1 MEKSEDLNAFYN
13 RIKYK
18 TDQELVLSKP
28 HINVFERSACTGPLT
43 YSRRDYYKI
52 TLILGE
58 GRLDYADKSI
68 YIDRPALLFSNPLIP
83 YNWQNISKE
92 QTGWFCIFNEFFVK
106 QRDEILTDLPMFQLG
121 YDKVYFPD
129 ENSTKEIAD
138 LYRKMMV
145 ENEGSYVHKQ
155 YVLRNYLHLIV
166 HYVLKTEPAKN
177 YEQTQNA
184 ASRIVS
190 LFMELLERQF
200 PIDSMQNQ
208 LKLKSAN
215 DYACQLSVHTNHLN
229 RALKELTGKTTTE
242 HIAGRIIIEAS
253 ELLIHT
259 DWPVA
264 EIAYCLGFEYAA
276 YFNNF
281 YKKATGMT
289 PREVRVQI
297 V

>member
-1 MEKSEDLNAFYN
+1 MEKSEDLNAFYD

-18 TDQELVLSKP
+18 PDEELSLSKP

-43 YSRRDYYKI
+43 YSRRDYYKL

-68 YIDRPALLFSNPLIP
+68 HIDRPALLFSNPLIP

-106 QRDEILTDLPMFQLG
+106 QRDELLTDLPMFQLG

-129 ENSTKEIAD
+129 ENSVKEITD
-138 LYRKMMV
+138 LYRKMMA
-145 ENEGSYVHKQ
+145 ENEGSYIYKQ
-155 YVLRNYLHLIV
+155 DVLRNYLHLIV
-166 HYVLKTEPAKN
+166 HYALKMEPAKN
-177 YEQTQNA
+177 DAQTQNA
-184 ASRIVS
+184 ASRIAS

-229 RALKELTGKTTTE
+229 RAVKEVTGKTTTE
-242 HIAGRIIIEAS
+242 HIAGRTIIEAK
-253 ELLIHT
+253 ELLVHT

-264 EIAYCLGFEYAA
+264 EIAYCLGFEYPA

-289 PREVRVQI
+289 PKEARL
-297 V
+297 

>member
-145 ENEGSYVHKQ
+145 ENEGFYVHKQ

>member
-1 MEKSEDLNAFYN
+1 MEKREDLNEFYN

-18 TDQELVLSKP
+18 PDQELVLSRP

-106 QRDEILTDLPMFQLG
+106 QRDELLTDLPMFQLG
-121 YDKVYFPD
+121 HDKVYFPD
-129 ENSTKEIAD
+129 ENAVKEIAD

-145 ENEGSYVHKQ
+145 ENEGSYIHKQ
-155 YVLRNYLHLIV
+155 DVLRNYLHLIV
-166 HYVLKTEPAKN
+166 HYALRMEPAKN

-184 ASRIVS
+184 ATRITS

-208 LKLKSAN
+208 LRLKSAN

-229 RALKELTGKTTTE
+229 RAVKEVTGKTTTE

-253 ELLIHT
+253 ELLVHT

-281 YKKATGMT
+281 FKKATGIT
-289 PREVRVQI
+289 PKEARLQI